1 MNKPF
6 DLVVHGATG
15 FTGRLVVE
23 YLLQRYPAG
32 SGLRWAMGGRN
43 ADKLAAVR
51 DELGAP
57 ADTPLVVT
65 DTTNPASLQA
75 LMNATRLVLTTVG
88 PYQLY
93 GNELVAA
100 CAASGVDY
108 VDLCGEP
115 AWMRQM
121 IDAHEATAKASG
133 ARIVFSCGFDSI
145 PFDLGVFMLQKEFA
159 QRFGHAAPRVRGRVR
174 KMKGTFSGGTAASL
188 KATMAAA
195 ASQPGVLDLL
205 KNPFSLTPGFEGPR
219 QPSGNKPMVDEA
231 LGTMGGDGVWVAPF
245 VMAAINTRNVHRS
258 NFLLQH
264 AYGTD
269 FVYDEMLIT
278 GPGEKGEAIA
288 NAVAGDKSL
297 GSDKGPKPG
306 EGPSREER
314 ENGFY
319 DVLFLGTDAAGNTL
333 RVGVKGDRD
342 PGYGSTSK
350 MITEAAVCLLQDAT
364 ETPGGIW
371 TTAPALGD
379 KLIARLQ
386 ANAGLGFAVESA

>member
-1 MNKPF
+1 MTKPF

-23 YLLQRYPAG
+23 YLLRRYPAG

-43 ADKLAAVR
+43 AAKLAAVR

-65 DTTNPASLQA
+65 DTGNPASLQA
-75 LMNATRLVLTTVG
+75 LMEQTRLVLTTVG

-100 CAASGVDY
+100 CASAGVDY

-121 IDAHEATAKASG
+121 IDAHEAAARASG

-145 PFDLGVFMLQKEFA
+145 PFDLGVFMLQREMQA
-159 QRFGHAAPRVRGRVR
+159 RFGQPAQRVRGRVR

-195 ASQPGVLDLL
+195 AAQPSVLELL
-205 KNPFSLTPGFEGPR
+205 RNPFSLTPGFEGPR
-219 QPSGNKPMVDEA
+219 QPSGSKPMVDEV
-231 LGTMGGDGVWVAPF
+231 LGLWVAPF

-258 NFLLQH
+258 NFLLGH
-264 AYGTD
+264 AYGAD
-269 FVYDEMLIT
+269 FVYDEMMVT
-278 GPGEKGEAIA
+278 GAGEKGEALA
-288 NAVAGDKSL
+288 NAVAADKSL
-297 GSDKGPKPG
+297 GADDGPKPG

-314 ENGFY
+314 ESGFY
-319 DVLFLGTDAAGNTL
+319 DVLFIGTDTAGHSL

-350 MITEAAVCLLQDAT
+350 MITEAAVCLLQDAPD
-364 ETPGGIW
+364 TPGGIW
-371 TTAPALGD
+371 TTAPAMGNA
-379 KLIARLQ
+379 LIARLK
-386 ANAGLGFAVESA
+386 ANAGLSFTVEEQNPS

>member
-43 ADKLAAVR
+43 AEKLAAVR

-121 IDAHEATAKASG
+121 IDAHEATAQASG

-145 PFDLGVFMLQKEFA
+145 PFDLGVFLLQKEFA

-195 ASQPGVLDLL
+195 AAQPGVMDLL

-219 QPSGNKPMVDEA
+219 QPSGHKPMVDEA
-231 LGTMGGDGVWVAPF
+231 LGDGVWVAPF

-258 NFLLQH
+258 NLLLKH

-269 FVYDEMLIT
+269 FVYDEMLVT
-278 GPGEKGEAIA
+278 GPGEKGEALA

-297 GSDKGPKPG
+297 GSDQGPKPG

-319 DVLFLGTDAAGNTL
+319 DVLFLGTDNEGHSL

-350 MITEAAVCLLQDAT
+350 MIAEAAVCLLQEAT

-371 TTAPALGD
+371 TTAPAMGD
-379 KLIARLQ
+379 WLIARLQ
-386 ANAGLGFAVESA
+386 ANAGLSFAVEST

>member
-1 MNKPF
+1 MTKPF

-23 YLLQRYPAG
+23 YLLRRYPAG

-43 ADKLAAVR
+43 AAKLAAVR

-65 DTTNPASLQA
+65 DTGNPASLQA
-75 LMNATRLVLTTVG
+75 LMEQARLVLTTVG

-100 CAASGVDY
+100 CARAGVDY

-121 IDAHEATAKASG
+121 IDAHEAAARASG

-145 PFDLGVFMLQKEFA
+145 PFDLGVFMLQREMQA
-159 QRFGHAAPRVRGRVR
+159 RFGQPAQRVRGRVR

-195 ASQPGVLDLL
+195 AAQPGVLDLL
-205 KNPFSLTPGFEGPR
+205 RNPFSLTPGFEGPR
-219 QPSGNKPMVDEA
+219 QPSGSKPMVDEV
-231 LGTMGGDGVWVAPF
+231 LGLWVAPF

-258 NFLLQH
+258 NFLLGH
-264 AYGTD
+264 AYGAD
-269 FVYDEMLIT
+269 FVYDEMMVT
-278 GPGEKGEAIA
+278 GAGEKGEALA
-288 NAVAGDKSL
+288 NAVAADKSL
-297 GSDKGPKPG
+297 GADDGPKPG

-314 ENGFY
+314 ESGFY
-319 DVLFLGTDAAGNTL
+319 DVLFIGTDTAGHSL

-350 MITEAAVCLLQDAT
+350 MITEAAVCLLQDAPD
-364 ETPGGIW
+364 TPGGIW
-371 TTAPALGD
+371 TTAPAMGD
-379 KLIARLQ
+379 ALIARLK
-386 ANAGLGFAVESA
+386 ANAGLSFTEEEQNPS

>member
-1 MNKPF
+1 MTKQF
-6 DLVVHGATG
+6 DLIVHGATG
-15 FTGRLVVE
+15 FTGRLVIE

-32 SGLRWAMGGRN
+32 SGLRWAMGGRS
-43 ADKLAAVR
+43 AAKLAAVR

-65 DTTNPASLQA
+65 DSADPASLNA
-75 LMNATRLVLTTVG
+75 LMAQTRLVLTTVG

-121 IDAHEATAKASG
+121 IDAHEAQAKASG

-145 PFDLGVFMLQKEFA
+145 PFDLGVLMLQNEMKA
-159 QRFGHAAPRVRGRVR
+159 RFGSPANRVRGRVR

-188 KATMAAA
+188 NATLAAA
-195 ASQPGVLDLL
+195 QSDPAVLALL
-205 KNPFSLTPGFEGPR
+205 RNPFSLTPGFEGPR
-219 QPSGNKPMVDEA
+219 QPSGAKPMLDEA
-231 LGTMGGDGVWVAPF
+231 LGLWVAPF

-258 NFLLQH
+258 NFLLKQ
-264 AYGTD
+264 AWGAD

-278 GPGEKGEAIA
+278 GAGAKGEAVA
-288 NAVAGDKSL
+288 NAVAADKSL
-297 GSDKGPKPG
+297 GAEGGPQPG

-314 ENGFY
+314 EAGFY
-319 DVLFLGTDAAGNTL
+319 DVLFLGDNAAGHSL
-333 RVGVKGDRD
+333 RVGVSGDRD

-350 MITEAAVCLLQDAT
+350 MIAEAALCLLLECPDTQ
-364 ETPGGIW
+364 GGIW
-371 TTAPALGD
+371 TSASAMGVRLTR
-379 KLIARLQ
+379 RLQ
-386 ANAGLGFAVESA
+386 ENAGLSFAVEAA

>member
-1 MNKPF
+1 MTQPF

-23 YLLQRYPAG
+23 YLLRRYPAG

-65 DTTNPASLQA
+65 DTGNPASLQA
-75 LMNATRLVLTTVG
+75 LMEQTRLVLTTVG

-100 CAASGVDY
+100 CARAGVDY

-121 IDAHEATAKASG
+121 IDAHEAAARASG

-145 PFDLGVFMLQKEFA
+145 PFDLGVFMLQREMQA
-159 QRFGHAAPRVRGRVR
+159 RFGHPAQRVRGRVR

-195 ASQPGVLDLL
+195 AARPEVLELL
-205 KNPFSLTPGFEGPR
+205 RNPFSLTPGFEGPR
-219 QPSGNKPMVDEA
+219 QPSGSKPMVDEA
-231 LGTMGGDGVWVAPF
+231 LGLWVAPF
-245 VMAAINTRNVHRS
+245 VMSAINTRNVHRS
-258 NFLLQH
+258 NFLLGH
-264 AYGTD
+264 AYGAD
-269 FVYDEMLIT
+269 FVYDEMLVT
-278 GPGEKGEAIA
+278 GAGEKGEALA
-288 NAVAGDKSL
+288 NAVAADKSL
-297 GSDKGPKPG
+297 GADGGPQPG

-314 ENGFY
+314 ESGFY
-319 DVLFLGTDAAGNTL
+319 DVLFIGSDAAGNSL

-364 ETPGGIW
+364 DTPGGIW
-371 TTAPALGD
+371 TTAPAMGD
-379 KLIARLQ
+379 ALIARLK
-386 ANAGLGFAVESA
+386 ANAGLSFAVEG

>member
-1 MNKPF
+1 MTKPF

-23 YLLQRYPAG
+23 YLLRRYPAG

-43 ADKLAAVR
+43 AAKLAAVR

-65 DTTNPASLQA
+65 DTGNPASLQA
-75 LMNATRLVLTTVG
+75 LMEQARLVLTTVG

-100 CAASGVDY
+100 CARAGVDY

-121 IDAHEATAKASG
+121 IDAHEAAARASG

-145 PFDLGVFMLQKEFA
+145 PFDLGVFMLQREMQA
-159 QRFGHAAPRVRGRVR
+159 RFGQPAQRVRGRVR

-195 ASQPGVLDLL
+195 AAQPGVLELL
-205 KNPFSLTPGFEGPR
+205 RNPFSLTPGFEGPR
-219 QPSGNKPMVDEA
+219 QPSGSKPMVDEV
-231 LGTMGGDGVWVAPF
+231 LGLWVAPF

-258 NFLLQH
+258 NFLLGH
-264 AYGTD
+264 AYGAD
-269 FVYDEMLIT
+269 FVYDEMMVT
-278 GPGEKGEAIA
+278 GAGEKGEALA
-288 NAVAGDKSL
+288 NAVAADKSL
-297 GSDKGPKPG
+297 GADDGPKPG

-314 ENGFY
+314 ESGFY
-319 DVLFLGTDAAGNTL
+319 DVLFIGTDAAGHSL

-350 MITEAAVCLLQDAT
+350 MITEAAVCLLQDAPD
-364 ETPGGIW
+364 TPGGIW
-371 TTAPALGD
+371 TTAPAMGD
-379 KLIARLQ
+379 ALIARLK
-386 ANAGLGFAVESA
+386 ANAGLSFTVEEQSPS